1 MPLTVGRQR
10 QVDLCEFEASLLYRV
25 SSRTARATQRSTVS
39 KTNKQTK
46 QNISQSPTNQSKQ
59 TKTKQNKL
67 WEWWQMDKKGLFWG
81 DGKFLRLNWGDSCK
95 LHIFTT
101 YRVLENIIE
110 DAHLNLNFR

>member
-1 MPLTVGRQR
+1 MLRLKVWKIKGKQI
-10 QVDLCEFEASLLYRV
+10 QKADCFQEASG
-25 SSRTARATQRSTVS
+25 
-39 KTNKQTK
+39 KT
-46 QNISQSPTNQSKQ
+46 SKQ